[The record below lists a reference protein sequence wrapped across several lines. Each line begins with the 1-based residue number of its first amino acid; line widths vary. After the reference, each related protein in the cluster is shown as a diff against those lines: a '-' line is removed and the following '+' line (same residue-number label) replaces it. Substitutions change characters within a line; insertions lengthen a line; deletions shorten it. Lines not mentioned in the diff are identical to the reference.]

1 MKTQKV
7 EQNTEANVK
16 EKDAKKVP
24 KLPTLP
30 DFDKLEKSTKNEPK
44 YNFAGLKL
52 PHFFYVINLKKLDI
66 LFKSENIDLAK
77 KKLKYYSNAYQ
88 KENKTNK
95 TPFIIVE
102 YKNLEIIS
110 PEFEEDQRNQLLN
123 NISQFEHKMDKM
135 IGDVAYHFRSIFKRT
150 GKDRI
155 F

>member
-7 EQNTEANVK
+7 EKNTEVNVK
-16 EKDAKKVP
+16 EKVQNKAP

-30 DFDKLEKSTKNEPK
+30 DFDKLENSTNTPK

-52 PHFFYVINLKKLDI
+52 PHFFYVVNLKKLDI
-66 LFKSENIDLAK
+66 LFKSDDLDLAK

-110 PEFEEDQRNQLLN
+110 PEFEEEKRNQLLN
-123 NISQFEHKMDKM
+123 NISQFEDKMDKM
-135 IGDVAYHFRSIFKRT
+135 IGDVAYHFRSIFKKT
-150 GKDRI
+150 GKDPI